1 MPRPSPHTELHLPL
15 RPRAWSEAG
24 AEGGGGGG
32 RGQGGRADGRGLT
45 GARGHAGGVDLGALL
60 ETLHLVRREVGLARN
75 REGRLERALDQIRE
89 EKTALEKE
97 NGKLKYQVL
106 HLKRSVQ
113 EADSRG

>member
-24 AEGGGGGG
+24 AE
-32 RGQGGRADGRGLT
+32 GGRADGRGLT

>member
-24 AEGGGGGG
+24 AEGGG

>member
-1 MPRPSPHTELHLPL
+1 MRKCKK
-15 RPRAWSEAG
+15 SENRIKG
-24 AEGGGGGG
+24 E
-32 RGQGGRADGRGLT
+32 RLERDQLIVEMVL
-45 GARGHAGGVDLGALL
+45 AGGVDLGALL